1 MNTKEKK
8 EETKTDLLK
17 QLPADFFKQ
26 FKNMREIEDFFS
38 ELFKAGVQNLLQAEM
53 DEHLGYEKHA
63 AEGIHSGNSR
73 NGNTSKLVKT
83 KNGMLELEVPR
94 DRKSTFAPR
103 VVRKR

>member
-38 ELFKAGVQNLLQAEM
+38 ELFKAGVQNYYRQRWMNILAM
-53 DEHLGYEKHA
+53 
-63 AEGIHSGNSR
+63 
-73 NGNTSKLVKT
+73 
-83 KNGMLELEVPR
+83 KNMQQKAFTAVI
-94 DRKSTFAPR
+94 R
-103 VVRKR
+103 VTATPANW